1 MTSGQ
6 RVKLIRKELGL
17 TLEKFGD
24 KLGVTK
30 QTISRIEN
38 NINNLTEQL
47 AKSICREFKV
57 NYVWLTEGTGEM
69 FSNLPETLLDEVS
82 EEYNLDD
89 MDKLLVKRYMELS
102 SDKRNVIK
110 EYLQS
115 VFIPEKNGE

>member
-24 KLGVTK
+24 KIGVTK

-57 NYVWLTEGTGEM
+57 NYVWLTEGTGEI

-82 EEYNLDD
+82 EEYDLDD

-115 VFIPEKNGE
+115 VFIPSQNDK